1 MEGEKALRSKI
12 LLMCIFSIAIFS
24 VSENRSCL
32 FAEEIAQVEGE
43 KEEKSELAKL
53 MKEIDKNYK
62 ATEEISGYYNY
73 KEEEW
78 KIIGDASANLIN
90 LCKIAVKKFARP
102 EDEKYQKL
110 NKTMLEE
117 SEKMHEVYK
126 RRDQVG
132 ALEDAQWQVRRL
144 RQTCALCHKH
154 LGIHLYPNLYPG
166 HKDWGVK

>member
-24 VSENRSCL
+24 LSEDRFCL
-32 FAEEIAQVEGE
+32 CAEENTQVEGE

-73 KEEEW
+73 KEKEW
-78 KIIGDASANLIN
+78 KIIGDASVNLIN
-90 LCKIAVKKFARP
+90 LCKIALKKFARP
-102 EDEKYQKL
+102 DDEKYQKL
-110 NKTMLEE
+110 NRMMLEE
-117 SEKMHEVYK
+117 SEKMHEVYE
-126 RRDQVG
+126 RRGQVG